1 MALTVSCII
10 PAFNEG
16 PRIAAVLSVASA
28 HPLVDEVIVVDDAS
42 SDDTAAQVAHF
53 DRVHLIRQP
62 QNRGKSAAIAA
73 GLRAARGDVILFLDS
88 DLLGLDATALQAL
101 LLPVIHDRAD
111 ATISLRGNAPAP
123 WHWLGL
129 DYLSGERAMRRALAP
144 APEVLE
150 QLPRFGMEVCMNT
163 LWLNHGARLQVIA
176 WPKVASPYKST
187 KRGFL
192 RGLVADLAMT
202 RDILSTV
209 GAATLLR
216 QIRALRVSRV
226 AMPNRRRKGP
236 TISTGAGR

>member
-1 MALTVSCII
+1 MAMTVSCII
-10 PAFNEG
+10 PAYNEG
-16 PRIAAVLSVASA
+16 PRIAAVLSVTCA

-42 SDDTAAQVAHF
+42 SDDTAAQITRF
-53 DRVHLIRQP
+53 NRVQLIRQP
-62 QNRGKSAAIAA
+62 RNRGKSAAIAA
-73 GLRAARGDVILFLDS
+73 GLRAARGDVVLFLDS
-88 DLLGLDATALQAL
+88 DLLGLDANAVQAL

-144 APEVLE
+144 TPETLE
-150 QLPRFGMEVCMNT
+150 QLPRFGMEVYMNT
-163 LWLNHGARLQVIA
+163 LWLKHGARLQVIT
-176 WPKVASPYKST
+176 WPKVASPYKSA
-187 KRGFL
+187 KRGLL
-192 RGLVADLAMT
+192 RGLVADLAMM

-216 QIRALRVSRV
+216 QIRALRASRV
-226 AMPNRRRKGP
+226 EVPNKRRSGP